1 MADHPMS
8 AEEFLRQVG
17 QIVKMPI
24 DKPEAIV
31 SALRDVR
38 ADFDAFAEWAG
49 PYLDAGSWGGHSI
62 LDAIKQETITRDEE
76 VKRLRALCARAAEK
90 LDEYW
95 DDGPAGQGWQS
106 DVLTKLV
113 SDLRGAAEGKEVT
126 HG

>member
-49 PYLDAGSWGGHSI
+49 PS
-62 LDAIKQETITRDEE
+62 
-76 VKRLRALCARAAEK
+76 
-90 LDEYW
+90 
-95 DDGPAGQGWQS
+95 
-106 DVLTKLV
+106 
-113 SDLRGAAEGKEVT
+113 
-126 HG
+126 